1 MKQIAASI
9 IFLILG
15 FLLGYIVNSQT
26 NRQATLSNKPIENN
40 NISSFLN
47 LDYRLGRNWS
57 HRQHCL
63 CRNFGW
69 IPQTK
74 IFQSLY
80 RCYQQVDPAAGLKW
94 ALNLDSK
101 YRQITEMAVRSI
113 QSHNVDAA
121 ESMLFSIEDLQ
132 LKQLM
137 LTRIAQNRAQGDPQ
151 SALH

>member
-1 MKQIAASI
+1 MGFNSI
-9 IFLILG
+9 LPIVDSIFE
-15 FLLGYIVNSQT
+15 
-26 NRQATLSNKPIENN
+26 A
-40 NISSFLN
+40 
-47 LDYRLGRNWS
+47 
-57 HRQHCL
+57 
-63 CRNFGW
+63 
-69 IPQTK
+69 K